1 LLPFMN
7 SNKTVPF
14 ISKAFTKGPSVT
26 WFVIRAM
33 KLSIS
38 PVWLRWNFC
47 PQEVQTK
54 WSCQCTSEQKRSSL
68 REVQV
73 VLPDS
78 SRSVQWGY
86 RLNHIVSVLLGVQY
100 PKPLI
105 STAILLSF

>member
-14 ISKAFTKGPSVT
+14 ISKTFTKGPSVT

-47 PQEVQTK
+47 PQTFKQTEV
-54 WSCQCTSEQKRSSL
+54 
-68 REVQV
+68 V
-73 VLPDS
+73 
-78 SRSVQWGY
+78 
-86 RLNHIVSVLLGVQY
+86 N
-100 PKPLI
+100 
-105 STAILLSF
+105 ALLSRNYHL